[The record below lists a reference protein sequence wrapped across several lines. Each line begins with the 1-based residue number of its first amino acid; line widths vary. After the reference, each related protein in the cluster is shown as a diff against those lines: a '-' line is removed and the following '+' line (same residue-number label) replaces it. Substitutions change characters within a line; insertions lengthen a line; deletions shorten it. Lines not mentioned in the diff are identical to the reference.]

1 MSLSKLQEALPQL
14 VGRTI
19 ERTLVSEHRDGRF
32 QVFLFFTDGTAY
44 EFYGRDSINGAR
56 RIDRISVSTICRCM
70 PRDTQVLVAP
80 DRRRTVRPG

>member
-1 MSLSKLQEALPQL
+1 MSLAKLQDALPQL

-44 EFYGRDSINGAR
+44 EFYGRDNINGAR

-70 PRDTQVLVAP
+70 PSDTQVLVAP
-80 DRRRTVRPG
+80 DRRRTVRAG